1 MHNRATLME
10 HDRFIATLTSPRLG
24 AMSNIARKIKDV
36 KPCDIIN
43 SGSFRFGGD
52 FCNENKLF

>member
-1 MHNRATLME
+1 ME